1 MKVIKV
7 GIWGASGFQGVEL
20 TKLFSRRPEIEIAYT
35 KTSEKAKGTIEDVEV
50 AFLALSPEQSM
61 EIAPELLKREIKV
74 IDLSGAFRIKN
85 VSDFAK
91 YYKLNHTH
99 PDLLDI
105 AVYGLPE
112 KNRARIR
119 NAKLIAVPGCYAT
132 AINFGLS
139 PLLNNGL
146 ICASDKILV
155 KAVSGYTGGGKY
167 AKVPKTITSYKGG
180 RQHQHIPEIEQEL
193 NIWGQLQFFPQ
204 VAPWPRGIEVVI
216 YVKVSIARGILNLY
230 EKFYE
235 QELFVQVRSKETKLD
250 DVIETNFCHIYPK
263 IVNSF
268 AIIKITI
275 DNLGKGGA
283 GQAVQNFNILC
294 GLPETLVY

>member
-20 TKLFSRRPEIEIAYT
+20 TKLFSRRPEIEIAYI

-61 EIAPELLKREIKV
+61 EVAPKLLKREIKV

-99 PDLLDI
+99 LDLLDI

-112 KNRARIR
+112 KNREKIR
-119 NAKLIAVPGCYAT
+119 NARLIAVPGCYAT
-132 AINFGLS
+132 AINFGLW
-139 PLLNNGL
+139 PLVNNDL
-146 ICASDKILV
+146 ISHSDKILI
-155 KAVSGYTGGGKY
+155 KAVSGYTGAGKQ
-167 AKVPKTITSYKGG
+167 AKIPKIITSYDSD
-180 RQHQHIPEIEQEL
+180 RQHKHIPEIEQEL
-193 NIWGQLQFFPQ
+193 DIRGQLQFFPQ
-204 VAPWPRGIEVVI
+204 IAPWPRGIEVAI
-216 YVKVSIARGILNLY
+216 YIEASIATDILNLY
-230 EKFYE
+230 EEFYK
-235 QELFVQVRSKETKLD
+235 QELFVRVRPEKTEVS
-250 DVIETNFCHIYPK
+250 DVIETNFCYIYPK
-263 IVNSF
+263 ILHSF
-268 AIIKITI
+268 VIIKITI